1 MTRLS
6 AFAVVRRIWA
16 VIDERPETHLARR
29 VAGRGQ
35 ALVEFAIIV
44 PIFML
49 LLFALL
55 DFGRVIYAQQTITQD
70 AREGARV
77 GMVAA
82 LDSPITTSSYQKIR
96 DAALKMTPG
105 VALANANITGAT
117 GACTATVADS
127 VSAGTCFFPDGVTC
141 SDPTNPPRVV
151 VKISVSVQ
159 LLTPIVSN
167 VVGSSFTPTAQST
180 TYLPC

>member
-1 MTRLS
+1 ML
-6 AFAVVRRIWA
+6 RIWA
-16 VIDERPETHLARR
+16 VTDRR
-29 VAGRGQ
+29 LGPPPQRTRGQ

-70 AREGARV
+70 AREGARA
-77 GMVAA
+77 GLVAA
-82 LDSPITTSSYQKIR
+82 LDNPVTTTSYQKVR
-96 DAALKMTPG
+96 DAALKMAPG
-105 VALANANITGAT
+105 VALVGSDITGLA
-117 GACTATVADS
+117 GACSATVADS
-127 VSAGTCFFPDGVTC
+127 VSSTTCFFPDGVTC
-141 SDPTNPPRVV
+141 SDPANPPRVV
-151 VKISVSVQ
+151 VKISVNVQ

-167 VVGSSFTPTAQST
+167 IVGSSFTPTAQSI

>member
-1 MTRLS
+1 MTMLLRL
-6 AFAVVRRIWA
+6 AWRVTDRR
-16 VIDERPETHLARR
+16 
-29 VAGRGQ
+29 AGSRGQ

-70 AREGARV
+70 AREGARA
-77 GMVAA
+77 GLVAA
-82 LDSPITTSSYQKIR
+82 LDNPITTSSYQKIR
-96 DAALKMTPG
+96 DAALRMAPG
-105 VALANANITGAT
+105 VALANSNITGAS
-117 GACTATVADS
+117 GACSSTPTDS
-127 VSAGTCFFPDGVTC
+127 VSSTTCFFPDGVIC

-151 VKISVSVQ
+151 VKISVTVT
-159 LLTPIVSN
+159 LLTPVISN
-167 VVGSSFTPTAQST
+167 LMGSSFTPTAQSI